1 MIKQKMI
8 AVTNKKIIIKTTTK
22 TTAPKDKETWILIL
36 SFNKNKKLNK
46 KMRAFYC
53 NQKNKNY

>member
-1 MIKQKMI
+1 MI